1 MNKLFCGGFRSGTFL
16 LDADLIQNE
25 CQGRDRSQESA
36 ENLSNKGVLAGQF
49 TEALKLLDAHDRAFY
64 EAALQLD
71 DVLVLLGKFAY
82 DTSRIDGFDCF
93 ASLSTVSVKF
103 SVLMSIDLRIT
114 EKNGAFCSLSRAFPR
129 PNGYLDY
136 CRKVIFTILV

>member
-49 TEALKLLDAHDRAFY
+49 TEALKPVSYTHLDVYKRQ
-64 EAALQLD
+64 AL
-71 DVLVLLGKFAY
+71 
-82 DTSRIDGFDCF
+82 R
-93 ASLSTVSVKF
+93 SLPE
-103 SVLMSIDLRIT
+103 R
-114 EKNGAFCSLSRAFPR
+114 
-129 PNGYLDY
+129 
-136 CRKVIFTILV
+136 

>member
-82 DTSRIDGFDCF
+82 DTSRSDGVAGGAGHGSGAVEQLVELIV
-93 ASLSTVSVKF
+93 ASLVGGKSRQ
-103 SVLMSIDLRIT
+103 SVLDDRVFHASFT
-114 EKNGAFCSLSRAFPR
+114 ELVAKLG
-129 PNGYLDY
+129 
-136 CRKVIFTILV
+136 ILMPL